1 MLYEIVPRNLYL
13 VFDHWFYMFIFLTC
27 AFLGIFLVKSYKKWC
42 VFYTGVWQFAK

>member
-42 VFYTGVWQFAK
+42 VFLHWYVAVC